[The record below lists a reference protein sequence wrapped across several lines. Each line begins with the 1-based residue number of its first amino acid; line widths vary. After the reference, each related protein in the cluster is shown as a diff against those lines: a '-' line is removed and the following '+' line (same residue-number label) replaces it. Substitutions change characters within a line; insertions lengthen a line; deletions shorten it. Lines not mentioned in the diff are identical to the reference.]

1 MRQAFRREMAASGI
15 ELLNTLGLVA
25 AQAAYEKGETWLSE
39 VKAYITRNRDLFRD
53 YLQTHLP
60 HARLVEPEG
69 TYLLWVDFRA
79 YGLSHDDLTCRI
91 VDKAGL
97 WLDDGSIF
105 GPAGDGF
112 QRFNIACPRSVL
124 QEALGRLGRAFGEL
138 ETACTA

>member
-79 YGLSHDDLTCRI
+79 YGES
-91 VDKAGL
+91 
-97 WLDDGSIF
+97 
-105 GPAGDGF
+105 
-112 QRFNIACPRSVL
+112 
-124 QEALGRLGRAFGEL
+124 
-138 ETACTA
+138 